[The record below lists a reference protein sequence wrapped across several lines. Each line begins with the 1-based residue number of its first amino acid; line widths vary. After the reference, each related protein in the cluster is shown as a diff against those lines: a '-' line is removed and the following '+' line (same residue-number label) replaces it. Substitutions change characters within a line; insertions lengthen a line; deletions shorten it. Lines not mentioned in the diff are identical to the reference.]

1 MDRSSNQSCIFKTP
15 HVLFLPA
22 HPQIPFSSHTFILNI
37 ASFACLCLCTGKSA
51 CVRTAGS
58 IWRWCILGKSRWA
71 KSRAL
76 WRTHPGGLEVEPRSG
91 LNYNSQHKSMKCNL
105 RNEVNAAPAVY
116 PLLERAVEMFPL
128 FQLLLY
134 KHFLGAQSAHTSWLA
149 ILPQPVICLINNRAV
164 CHPCRVAES
173 YQPAQINYNKPVI
186 LLPSRTDTHI
196 SRRGI
201 AVAQSGVRSAA
212 PQIPWGGCYGDTCR
226 FPSLEGFCVALNQ

>member
-1 MDRSSNQSCIFKTP
+1 MFVFMYRE
-15 HVLFLPA
+15 V
-22 HPQIPFSSHTFILNI
+22 
-37 ASFACLCLCTGKSA
+37 
-51 CVRTAGS
+51 CVRQDGRVHLTVVYF
-58 IWRWCILGKSRWA
+58 GKEQMSEVQSTLENTSRWVGRGA
-71 KSRAL
+71 KKWS
-76 WRTHPGGLEVEPRSG
+76 

-128 FQLLLY
+128 FQLLPY

-196 SRRGI
+196 SQRGI

-212 PQIPWGGCYGDTCR
+212 PQIP
-226 FPSLEGFCVALNQ
+226 

>member
-1 MDRSSNQSCIFKTP
+1 MFVFMYRE
-15 HVLFLPA
+15 V
-22 HPQIPFSSHTFILNI
+22 
-37 ASFACLCLCTGKSA
+37 
-51 CVRTAGS
+51 CVRQDGRVHLTVVYF
-58 IWRWCILGKSRWA
+58 GKEQMSEVQSTLENTSRWVGSGA
-71 KSRAL
+71 KKWS
-76 WRTHPGGLEVEPRSG
+76 

-128 FQLLLY
+128 FQLLPY

-164 CHPCRVAES
+164 CHPCRAAES